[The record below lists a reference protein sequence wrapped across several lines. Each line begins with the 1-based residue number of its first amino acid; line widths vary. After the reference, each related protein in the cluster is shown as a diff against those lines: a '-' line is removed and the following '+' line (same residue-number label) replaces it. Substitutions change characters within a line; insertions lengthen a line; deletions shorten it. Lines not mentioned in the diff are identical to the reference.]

1 MKSEKA
7 WYQGVKLLLSE
18 PIFVKRENHPV
29 AILMSISHD
38 VMRSLVGFAVIWT
51 WGGAPSSFITW
62 PWLMEWSCIP
72 RPDQPTTRP
81 GRRIY
86 HQIIVDVVEF

>member
-29 AILMSISHD
+29 AILISYLNF
-38 VMRSLVGFAVIWT
+38 S
-51 WGGAPSSFITW
+51 
-62 PWLMEWSCIP
+62 
-72 RPDQPTTRP
+72 
-81 GRRIY
+81 
-86 HQIIVDVVEF
+86 